1 MIKKVKYIILAASLI
16 CSFEISAQKI
26 DSSWVGISR
35 FNIEGHIGG
44 AWGANNFARKYDRA
58 AFSLGG
64 ALSYKLFKKKY
75 IYVQLITHWHLLDK
89 ISSNYTSVIDNRGVE
104 VKHSASSS
112 LLDLK
117 AGIRYEAPQIYYV
130 IPFAKFSFGTRNAYL
145 FSKVKDRSDDE
156 VLYSERSFSNWSY
169 LYSFT
174 AGLQIPLTTSF
185 HVSLSGTYSGTGSLE
200 ILLPYQGS
208 SPVSSIYPE
217 DHFML
222 RRSAVDLFQLQ
233 IGVSIYIN

>member
-1 MIKKVKYIILAASLI
+1 MKVKYIILAASLI
-16 CSFEISAQKI
+16 CSTEINAQI
-26 DSSWVGISR
+26 MDTSWVGSSR
-35 FNIEGHIGG
+35 FSIEGHIGG
-44 AWGANNFARKYDRA
+44 AWGANNFARKYDRT

-64 ALSYKLFKKKY
+64 GLSYKLFKKKY
-75 IYVQLITHWHLLDK
+75 IYVQLITNWHVLDK
-89 ISSNYTSVIDNRGVE
+89 ISSNYTSIIDNIGVE

-117 AGIRYEAPQIYYV
+117 AGIKYEAPQIYYV

-145 FSKVKDRSDDE
+145 YSNVKSRNDDE
-156 VLYSERSFSNWSY
+156 VLFSDRSYSNWSY

-185 HVSLSGTYSGTGSLE
+185 HVALSGTYSGTGSLE
-200 ILLPYQGS
+200 ILLPYQDS

-222 RRSAVDLFQLQ
+222 RRSAVDLFQMQ
-233 IGVSIYIN
+233 IGISIYIN